1 MELAELPSGRI
12 EYDVYGPADSAHP
25 PALFVHGVLV
35 NGLLWRDVA
44 QRLADAGYRSF
55 VPTFP
60 LGAHRIPVEAGSE
73 LTPPAVAQLIREFV
87 HAFDLQN
94 ATLVGNDTGGGL
106 CQFALGVEPDLVGR
120 VVLTNCDAFDTFPPQ
135 PFRTAFKLLKRPA
148 VLRAAMPG
156 MGLAGIRHS
165 WLGFGLL
172 ATRPDPELTD
182 EMTRTVRTDP
192 AIRADAAAILA
203 GIDALGDMTMASRR
217 MSTVTVPVT
226 VLWGMADRCFGATL
240 GRRLAD
246 TFANAQFVEV
256 PGSRTF
262 ISLDDPQAV
271 VDAVIAI
278 ESRS

>member
-1 MELAELPSGRI
+1 MQLAELPSGRI
-12 EYDVYGPADSAHP
+12 EYDVYGPDDSAHP
-25 PALFVHGVLV
+25 PVLFVHGVLV

-44 QRLADAGYRSF
+44 QRLADAGYRSY

-60 LGAHRIPVEAGSE
+60 LGAHGIPVEAGSD
-73 LTPPAVAQLIREFV
+73 LTPPAIAQLIREFV
-87 HAFDLQN
+87 HTFDLN
-94 ATLVGNDTGGGL
+94 DATLVGNDTGGGL

-135 PFRTAFKLLKRPA
+135 PFRMAFKLLKRPS
-148 VLRAAMPG
+148 VLNAAMPG
-156 MGLAGIRHS
+156 LGTTALRHS

-172 ATRPDPELTD
+172 ATKPDAALTD

-192 AIRADAAAILA
+192 AIRADAAAVLA
-203 GIDALGDMTMASRR
+203 GIDALGDMTMATRR
-217 MSTVTVPVT
+217 MSTVKVPVT
-226 VLWGMADRCFGATL
+226 ILWGMADRCFGAKL
-240 GRRLAD
+240 GRKLAD
-246 TFANAQFVEV
+246 TFADAQFVEV

-262 ISLDDPQAV
+262 VSLDAPQAV